1 MGRGS
6 GRRFVW
12 ISTKHRGVLSL
23 WRDFFEL
30 TEVGRLTLDWF
41 SILVGD
47 YIDSTE
53 IRGWRKTGRPKQV
66 NDPSFTELKTIRCII
81 HGPLSEDI
89 YNFTEMSKSS
99 ISSLFEVGMEAG
111 RESEIAD
118 EEMDAVADAR
128 TFFSGFLLVDYHYFF
143 PNHTRFSLIFPFF
156 FKPNGFLGT
165 HKSWLGPP
173 LNYEG
178 KPLATTS
185 LAATKSF

>member
-128 TFFSGFLLVDYHYFF
+128 TFFSGFLLDRTPNKLLDVGSSAKEWSGGKSTDSQDPPCSSAYGVYIYF
-143 PNHTRFSLIFPFF
+143 
-156 FKPNGFLGT
+156 
-165 HKSWLGPP
+165 
-173 LNYEG
+173 
-178 KPLATTS
+178 
-185 LAATKSF
+185 